1 MHKFPPELRSEV
13 TAVGRKS
20 LPPPIPVELSEN
32 HTHSGPH
39 GKANP
44 EEMKGKTVPHD
55 SFTNPPA
62 FPKVQPAHSEAD
74 EDLRAHLK
82 TLSHEQLLQRCML
95 NEMRLRQWEQASSSF
110 VSALALTPEMTEAFY
125 ARSLRELLSSAL
137 QTLDVVEEL
146 RHVECSMPCVKGEAP
161 QISLTLWRDL
171 SYSEWHVEWSPA
183 SWWVSVSA
191 VGYRWGLSFNCLTKV
206 TGIYLNGMIRCSFSK
221 DMTGLRIGFPQKPI
235 LDMTVESSVGW
246 GAVPLPVREQIETL
260 VRSEIELFVQNRLT
274 GANDMVVV
282 LKRKAEKEL
291 TESDLMEARSQA
303 ERASTVN
310 LRTATFL

>member
-1 MHKFPPELRSEV
+1 MHKIPSELRSE
-13 TAVGRKS
+13 RS
-20 LPPPIPVELSEN
+20 LADSNYHPSSSSANSSQN
-32 HTHSGPH
+32 HTRPGPY
-39 GKANP
+39 GKTNR
-44 EEMKGKTVPHD
+44 EEMKGNSVPPL
-55 SFTNPPA
+55 SYTNPPA
-62 FPKVQPAHSEAD
+62 FPKTPPVHADTD

-82 TLSHEQLLQRCML
+82 TLSHEQLVQRCML

-125 ARSLRELLSSAL
+125 ARSLRHLLSSAL
-137 QTLDVVEEL
+137 ETLDVVDEL

-161 QISLTLWRDL
+161 RISLSLWRDL
-171 SYSEWHVEWSPA
+171 AYSEWHVQWSPA

-221 DMTGLRIGFPQKPI
+221 DMTSLRIGFPQKPI

-246 GAVPLPVREQIETL
+246 GAVPIPVREQIENL
-260 VRSEIELFVQNRLT
+260 VRSEIEQFVQTRLT

-282 LKRKAEKEL
+282 LKRKAEKHL
-291 TESDLMEARSQA
+291 TESDLQEARSQA
-303 ERASTVN
+303 ERASAVN
-310 LRTATFL
+310 LRATTLL

>member
-1 MHKFPPELRSEV
+1 MHKIPAELLYGPVHTESKAWHQPPFPNPS
-13 TAVGRKS
+13 G
-20 LPPPIPVELSEN
+20 N
-32 HTHSGPH
+32 HPQTGPY
-39 GKANP
+39 GKRNQ
-44 EEMKGKTVPHD
+44 EDMKGNSVLPA

-62 FPKVQPAHSEAD
+62 FPKVAPAQAPED
-74 EDLRAHLK
+74 ENLRAHLK
-82 TLSHEQLLQRCML
+82 KLSYEQLLQRCML
-95 NEMRLRQWEQASSSF
+95 NEMRLRQWEQASTSF
-110 VSALALTPEMTEAFY
+110 VSAMALTPEMTEAFY

-171 SYSEWHVEWSPA
+171 SYSEWCVEWSPA

-206 TGIYLNGMIRCSFSK
+206 TGIYLNGMIRCSFSD
-221 DMTGLRIGFPQKPI
+221 DMTSLRIGFPQKPI

-246 GAVPLPVREQIETL
+246 GAVPIPVREQIENL

-274 GANDMVVV
+274 GDNDMVVV
-282 LKRKAEKEL
+282 LKKKAEKKL
-291 TESDLMEARSQA
+291 TESDLQEAKSQA
-303 ERASTVN
+303 ERASAVN